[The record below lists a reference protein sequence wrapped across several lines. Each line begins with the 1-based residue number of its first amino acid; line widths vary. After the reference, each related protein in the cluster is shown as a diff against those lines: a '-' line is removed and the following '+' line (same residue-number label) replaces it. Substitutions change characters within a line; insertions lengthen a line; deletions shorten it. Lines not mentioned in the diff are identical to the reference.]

1 MLRTSRFLRA
11 ICLLLTL
18 LCLAACGGDPVD
30 PADSTTDGTNAPATP
45 GPAITTE
52 TPATTVPPAPQTT
65 APAST
70 TTAVPA
76 RPAIEASGKFSSET
90 GSNLEIHIDWSVI
103 SSTDTTATIRAEAY
117 LTHYS
122 IWVSARN
129 NGTLKIGNSSQTFS
143 TEAIT
148 YDGKAK
154 QFQPLATAIVD
165 VPLREDGTATVEISA
180 SWPFWGSY
188 SGIKIDHL
196 TCGGKVTVG
205 GTPAPETTAAP
216 ATTTAP
222 ATTAAP
228 ETPAAPEPSSSSLI
242 TELGSSIL
250 YQTDLFIDRSPTH
263 FNSVALVRS
272 TAELARL
279 LEAHPACTDA
289 TCSAIVAQLSAHD
302 DTYFREHALL
312 LIPMGNRC
320 TTAAPV
326 EIFDVRTDDGTV
338 YVHVRDIAPSRDSA
352 QNDTT
357 RFYLLIAQ
365 LPADAPADRTICVV
379 QHGLYYTDSGRYERD
394 YLKDEGTDTAPTIR
408 AYQIAAITP

>member
-1 MLRTSRFLRA
+1 MLHHPRFLRVL
-11 ICLLLTL
+11 CLVLTL
-18 LCLAACGGDPVD
+18 LCLAGCGKDTIDPVEGN
-30 PADSTTDGTNAPATP
+30 TDGTDTPATP
-45 GPAITTE
+45 GPAVTTAA
-52 TPATTVPPAPQTT
+52 PAATAPPAPQTT
-65 APAST
+65 APAPAT
-70 TTAVPA
+70 TTMPS

-90 GSNLEIHIDWSVI
+90 GSNLEIHIDWAVI

-154 QFQPLATAIVD
+154 QTQPLATATVD
-165 VPLREDGTATVEISA
+165 VPLQEDGTATVEISV

-205 GTPAPETTAAP
+205 GTPVPETTAAP
-216 ATTTAP
+216 ATTAAPVTTATP
-222 ATTAAP
+222 ETAAP
-228 ETPAAPEPSSSSLI
+228 NTAENTLV
-242 TELGSSIL
+242 TELGSSIR
-250 YQTDLFIDRSPTH
+250 YRTDLFLDRSPAH
-263 FNSVALVRS
+263 FNSVTLVRS
-272 TAELARL
+272 NAELTRL
-279 LEAHPACTDA
+279 LEAHPTCTDA
-289 TCSAIVAQLSAHD
+289 TCTAIVNQLSTCD
-302 DTYFREHALL
+302 DAYFREHALL

-320 TTAAPV
+320 TTASPV
-326 EIFDVRTDDGTV
+326 EIFDIRTDDGTM
-338 YVHVRDIAPSRDSA
+338 YVHIRDISPSRNST
-352 QNDTT
+352 QNAAT
-357 RFYLLIAQ
+357 RFYLLAARI
-365 LPADAPADRTICVV
+365 PVDAPAERTVCVV

-394 YLKDEGTDTAPTIR
+394 FMRDEGNDTPPTVR

>member
-1 MLRTSRFLRA
+1 MLYHPRFLRVL
-11 ICLLLTL
+11 CLVLTL
-18 LCLAACGGDPVD
+18 LCLAGCGKDTIDPVGG
-30 PADSTTDGTNAPATP
+30 TTDGTDTPATP
-45 GPAITTE
+45 GPAVTTE
-52 TPATTVPPAPQTT
+52 APETTAAPATTAAPEPATT
-65 APAST
+65 AA
-70 TTAVPA
+70 PA

-103 SSTDTTATIRAEAY
+103 ASTDTTATIRAEAY

-154 QFQPLATAIVD
+154 QTQPLAIATVD
-165 VPLREDGTATVEISA
+165 VPLGDDGTATVEISV

-196 TCGGKVTVG
+196 TCGGTVTVG
-205 GTPAPETTAAP
+205 GTPAPETTATP
-216 ATTTAP
+216 ATTAVP

-228 ETPAAPEPSSSSLI
+228 ETTAANAAENAPI

-250 YQTDLFIDRSPTH
+250 YRADLFLDRSPAH
-263 FNSVALVRS
+263 FNSVTLVRS
-272 TAELARL
+272 TAELTRL
-279 LEAHPACTDA
+279 LGAHPACTDA
-289 TCSAIVAQLSAHD
+289 TCAAIVARLSACD
-302 DTYFREHALL
+302 DTYFAEHALL

-326 EIFDVRTDDGTV
+326 EIFDIRIDDGAI
-338 YVHVRDIAPSRDSA
+338 YVHIRDISPARDSA
-352 QNDTT
+352 QNSAT
-357 RFYLLIAQ
+357 RFYLLAAEI
-365 LPADAPADRTICVV
+365 PAAAPAERTICVV

-394 YLKDEGTDTAPTIR
+394 FLRDEGTDTPPTVR